1 MSMLKMPIINRKA
14 NKYLCIAYA
23 IVLLCLLAGY
33 YMIPREGFLDV
44 PDNGEDIVRKAQT
57 EKRDIFENILAVGRG
72 EYKGLRIIEKWDLK
86 HDGKQLVVS
95 IPDENISDYI
105 VYVEHKDTSDGIIEI
120 QQLATSS
127 VVSYVD
133 VTEKLSRP
141 VTAKLTGNILSITP
155 PHTQEI
161 EVKRFDKEFPLKQ
174 FMKSG
179 TIFEDNSYNRIKGNN
194 VIYIRAPEQ
203 VAIIGKRVIHKN
215 DLINNMYKKT
225 D

>member
-1 MSMLKMPIINRKA
+1 MLKMPIIIRNA
-14 NKYLCIAYA
+14 NKYLFIAYA

-57 EKRDIFENILAVGRG
+57 EKQDIFENILAVGRG

-133 VTEKLSRP
+133 MTEEFSRP
-141 VTAKLTGNILSITP
+141 VTAKLTGNTLSITP

-174 FMKSG
+174 FMKAG
-179 TIFEDNSYNRIKGNN
+179 FDDNNYNKIKGGN

-203 VAIIGKRVIHKN
+203 VAIIGNRVIRRN
-215 DLINNMYKKT
+215 DLINSMYKKI

>member
-1 MSMLKMPIINRKA
+1 MSMLKMPIIIRNA
-14 NKYLCIAYA
+14 NKYLFIAYA

-57 EKRDIFENILAVGRG
+57 EKQDIFENILAVGRG

-86 HDGKQLVVS
+86 YDGKQLVVS
-95 IPDENISDYI
+95 IPDDNMSDYI

-133 VTEKLSRP
+133 MTEEFSRP
-141 VTAKLTGNILSITP
+141 VTAKLTGNTLSITP

-174 FMKSG
+174 FMKAG
-179 TIFEDNSYNRIKGNN
+179 FDDNNYNKIKGGN

-203 VAIIGKRVIHKN
+203 VAIIGNRVIRRN
-215 DLINNMYKKT
+215 DLINSMYKKI